1 MLCYNSRAIWL
12 VCLCVVHYRTV
23 SLFSFWI
30 TLYGNHS
37 CFTHLWIF
45 REREAAKD
53 AEDRLREQEELEE
66 LKNKI
71 YSNPTVKDPDAEYQR
86 RVREHEQEFLPP
98 GAKKAAIEK
107 ERAPPSPDVI
117 HQPPS
122 PSPDRDGGMSP
133 GGGGGSDYDD
143 GYDNGNGADMGE
155 PSPEMPSAPEP
166 MINPISLPGTKIET
180 NSKRRLKVGFFL
192 ITFKH
197 WNNA

>member
-1 MLCYNSRAIWL
+1 MVLLKHWSIQWLCCSFVFTWKDILWKP
-12 VCLCVVHYRTV
+12 LC
-23 SLFSFWI
+23 I
-30 TLYGNHS
+30 TN
-37 CFTHLWIF
+37 LWIY

-107 ERAPPSPDVI
+107 ERAPPSPDII

-133 GGGGGSDYDD
+133 GGGGSDYDD

-180 NSKRRLKVGFFL
+180 NSKRRLKVG
-192 ITFKH
+192 
-197 WNNA
+197 